1 MEPPSTKPYLLRAL
15 HEWCCDNGFTPY
27 ISVFPDATARVPR
40 EFVRDGQITL
50 NIGLEATGHLTIAN
64 EGISFQARFGGVP
77 RELYVPIANVA
88 AIYARENGAGMAFD
102 PDLESSESDNAPAPE
117 ASSRDDD
124 TPPPPPRPKL
134 QRIK

>member
-1 MEPPSTKPYLLRAL
+1 M
-15 HEWCCDNGFTPY
+15 
-27 ISVFPDATARVPR
+27 AR
-40 EFVRDGQITL
+40 D
-50 NIGLEATGHLTIAN
+50 
-64 EGISFQARFGGVP
+64 
-77 RELYVPIANVA
+77 LYVPIGAVT

-102 PDLESSESDNAPAPE
+102 PDLESSESDNTSAPE